1 MLEQNS
7 LDEFVQ
13 LAQLSSKNFEAERD
27 THVVMSDSHIV
38 QANALTNS
46 VAMVN
51 VFLGADKGGQQQVQG
66 PYVPLT
72 IPRRPAWSR
81 SQTAHEIEQQEN
93 MAFLEWRRDIATIE
107 QDNMTLAIT
116 PFEKNVDIWR
126 QLWRVIEKSDLL
138 LQIVDARNP
147 YFFYSADL
155 EKYIGEVGQGEKQFV
170 LLINKADYLT
180 PELITHWN
188 QYFTDKGI

>member
-1 MLEQNS
+1 M
-7 LDEFVQ
+7 
-13 LAQLSSKNFEAERD
+13 
-27 THVVMSDSHIV
+27 
-38 QANALTNS
+38 
-46 VAMVN
+46 
-51 VFLGADKGGQQQVQG
+51 
-66 PYVPLT
+66 PLT

-155 EKYIGEVGQGEKQFV
+155 EKYIGEVGQGEK
-170 LLINKADYLT
+170 
-180 PELITHWN
+180 
-188 QYFTDKGI
+188 